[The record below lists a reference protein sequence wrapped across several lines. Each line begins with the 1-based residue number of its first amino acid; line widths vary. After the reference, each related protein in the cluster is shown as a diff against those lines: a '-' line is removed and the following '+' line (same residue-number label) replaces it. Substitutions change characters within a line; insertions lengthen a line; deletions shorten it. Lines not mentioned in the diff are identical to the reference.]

1 MPKKNSFIT
10 TLKIEKKTVGAIG
23 FGNHKNWRQAFLLL
37 MYRLTY
43 DTELQQFPNF
53 RIYN

>member
-10 TLKIEKKTVGAIG
+10 TPVGAIG

-37 MYRLTY
+37 MHRLTY

-53 RIYN
+53 RIYK